1 MSGHFYRVDS
11 NGRDW
16 LFLGPEGV
24 TPKFRTDEALRAVL
38 EPTGVSLEQ
47 VRGEGRTKAVVSAR
61 WKLMAHMVNVMGK
74 SAADTGRILNKDHTG
89 VLYGV
94 AKEKF
99 RLTGV
104 AEPMLLK
111 KGHTPNPKPY
121 AGNIPPRSL
130 RCSLSA

>member
-1 MSGHFYRVDS
+1 MSGHYYRVDS

-16 LFLGPEGV
+16 LFLDGV
-24 TPKFRTDEALRAVL
+24 TPKFRTDETLRAIL

-47 VRGEGRTKAVVSAR
+47 VRGEGRKRDVVSAR
-61 WKLMAHMVNVMGK
+61 WMLMAHIVNVMGK
-74 SAADTGRILNKDHTG
+74 SSTEAGRMLNKDHTG

-104 AEPMLLK
+104 ADPIISK
-111 KGHTPNPKPY
+111 SGRPPNTKPF
-121 AGNIPPRSL
+121 AGNIPPSKR
-130 RCSLSA
+130 RCVLAN